1 MRGRTSVV
9 IAHRLSTV
17 VGADRVVVIDGG
29 QVVES
34 GTHAELLARGGAYAR
49 LVERQVLRG

>member
-1 MRGRTSVV
+1 V
-9 IAHRLSTV
+9 
-17 VGADRVVVIDGG
+17 DGG

-34 GTHAELLARGGAYAR
+34 GTHAELMARGGAYAR

>member
-17 VGADRVVVIDGG
+17 IGADRVVVIDGG
-29 QVVES
+29 EVVES

-49 LVERQVLRG
+49 LVEKQVLRR